1 MHLVGRW
8 RCDVALCGTRAEVM
22 AKYADGSLKKTTD
35 ALRQEIIAMVQ
46 ERFPPQVRPTSRGS
60 DGLEIEGGSGA

>member
-1 MHLVGRW
+1 
-8 RCDVALCGTRAEVM
+8 M

-46 ERFPPQVRPTSRGS
+46 ERFPPQVRRTFRGS
-60 DGLEIEGGSGA
+60 DGLEIEGG